1 MNSFTSKRGPYSIRG
16 PRICITHQSIRNVQF
31 KEASASSQSSIM
43 AFFCRDMNLDGL
55 FKLLQQKTTV
65 LVTCRQ
71 ENLFMYLNNEDCKA
85 KNKVIMS
92 SESLLLSS

>member
-1 MNSFTSKRGPYSIRG
+1 
-16 PRICITHQSIRNVQF
+16 
-31 KEASASSQSSIM
+31 
-43 AFFCRDMNLDGL
+43 MNLDGL